1 MDILRQVPLGVY
13 VPSPQGW
20 LHRLDPRTKILWL
33 LSVILSPILAKS
45 SWRLGLVVGLLLLTW
60 SALPWRV
67 WRRQAIGLLLLSW
80 LMFAIALL
88 SPDALGV
95 TPTPQRQAWQPPPDQ
110 ATLVLP
116 QPTHYRYELF
126 NFHLGPV
133 PLRASRRTLSLG
145 IRIGT
150 LVFTLF
156 FVSSL
161 FLLTTP
167 PEAITVGLA
176 HLLSPLQTWGIPI
189 AEITLTTTLALRF
202 LPLVLEEVQNL
213 VRAVRTRD
221 VDWSALGWRG
231 TMQLMIS
238 LVDRLLENLLLRAAQ
253 TAEAMQV
260 RGYVGPNHPIQGYT
274 LRFQKRDYVALA
286 LLPLFWWLR
295 LQWFGGSS

>member
-13 VPSPQGW
+13 IPSPQGW
-20 LHRLDPRTKILWL
+20 LHRLDPRSKMAWL
-33 LSVILSPILAKS
+33 LSFILTPILAS
-45 SWRLGLVVGLLLLTW
+45 SAWRLGLVVALLLITT
-60 SALPWRV
+60 SALPWRM
-67 WRRQAIGLLLLSW
+67 WWRQALGLLLLGSV
-80 LMFAIALL
+80 MCAIALF

-95 TPTPQRQAWQPPPDQ
+95 TPAPQRQIWQPPLTP
-110 ATLVLP
+110 AKITLP
-116 QPTHYRYELF
+116 QPTPYRYELV
-126 NFHLGPV
+126 NVSLGPI
-133 PLRASRRTLSLG
+133 PIRASRRTLALG
-145 IRIGT
+145 IRVGT

-156 FVSSL
+156 FVSTL

-176 HLLSPLQTWGIPI
+176 RLGAPLQAWGIPI

-221 VDWSALGWRG
+221 VDWTALGWRG
-231 TMQLMIS
+231 TIQLVIG

-260 RGYVGPNHPIQGYT
+260 RGYVGPNHPIQGVY
-274 LRFQKRDYVALA
+274 LQWSWRDYLA
-286 LLPLFWWLR
+286 LGVLPLVWWARLLWFWG
-295 LQWFGGSS
+295 QG